1 MLIGL
6 RLLLIVAVIACSAT
20 FLGYLFTKNPRLL
33 KLTHNIIKVTLLFAA
48 LIAVIYVAERLL
60 LA

>member
-6 RLLLIVAVIACSAT
+6 RLLLLVAVIACSAT
-20 FLGYLFTKNPRLL
+20 FLGYLFTRNPRFLN
-33 KLTHNIIKVTLLFAA
+33 LTKTIIKVTLLFAA
-48 LIAVIYVAERLL
+48 FIAVIYVAERLL

>member
-6 RLLLIVAVIACSAT
+6 RLLLMIAVIGCSAT
-20 FLGYLFTKNPRLL
+20 FLGYLFTKNPRFLR
-33 KLTHNIIKVTLLFAA
+33 LTRNIIKVTLLFAA
-48 LIAVIYVAERLL
+48 VIAVVYLAERLL

>member
-6 RLLLIVAVIACSAT
+6 RLLLLIAVMAVAISLV
-20 FLGYLFTKNPRLL
+20 GYLFTRKPQFLHYTKL
-33 KLTHNIIKVTLLFAA
+33 IIKLTLGFAA
-48 LIAVIYVAERLL
+48 LIAVIYIGERLL

>member
-20 FLGYLFTKNPRLL
+20 FLGYLFTRNPQLL
-33 KLTHNIIKVTLLFAA
+33 KLTRNIIKVTLLFAA

>member
-6 RLLLIVAVIACSAT
+6 RLLLMIAVIACSAT
-20 FLGYLFTKNPRLL
+20 VLGYLFTRNPRLL
-33 KLTHNIIKVTLLFAA
+33 KLTRNIVKVTLLFAA
-48 LIAVIYVAERLL
+48 LIAMVYVVERLL